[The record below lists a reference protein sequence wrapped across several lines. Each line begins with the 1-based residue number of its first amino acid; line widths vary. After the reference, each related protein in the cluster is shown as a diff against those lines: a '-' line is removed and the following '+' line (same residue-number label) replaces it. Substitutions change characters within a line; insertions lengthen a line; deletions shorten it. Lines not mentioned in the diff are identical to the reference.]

1 LSFIKVFSLSLFS
14 QAFVLLAG
22 FVNSIII
29 TRQLNL
35 DGRGQYAL
43 TMGIITVFSLIFGD
57 GLYRSNTYMIS
68 LNRKNLSRLISNSI
82 IAVGIFGLILLLI
95 PIFIQGPI
103 LEKVLPGVDFRLV
116 VLAVISV
123 VPVIFIRSFTGLF
136 LGLQDYKFFN
146 VLVVL
151 PIVLYSLLNVT
162 LFWHSGFTP
171 HHILMNYLIAMAVF
185 TAASFFLIVRFE
197 PFHFRTDWKL
207 GKKSMETGFKSVA
220 SNISLF
226 LLFRVDIFLINYF
239 LGTDQAGLYSI
250 AVLLSELL
258 QKLANTSGTVIFP
271 KIAEEKKIEK
281 GKRLSLRVV
290 LFVFIVGI
298 LFSGILYLFGERI
311 IVLLYTD
318 RFAPAARPLYW
329 LLPGTVIMAMGKI
342 FLFSLYGRGFPKIT
356 LIVPLSAFFLNVILN
371 LWLIPKLGLTGA
383 AISTSFSYIL
393 FGLSLGIY
401 FMLHREKSDERPHSE
416 IEEFGGMN

>member
-1 LSFIKVFSLSLFS
+1 MRFIKIFSLSLFS

-35 DGRGQYAL
+35 EGRGQYAL

-57 GLYRSNTYMIS
+57 GLYRSNTYLIS

-82 IAVGIFGLILLLI
+82 VVVGIFGLILLATSV
-95 PIFIQGPI
+95 FIKGSI
-103 LEKVLPGVDFRLV
+103 LERILPGVDFTLV
-116 VLAVISV
+116 FIAIISV
-123 VPVIFIRSFTGLF
+123 IPVIFIRSFTGLF
-136 LGLQDYKFFN
+136 LGLQHYKFFN
-146 VLVVL
+146 LLVIS
-151 PIVLYSLLNVT
+151 PIVLYTLLNLT

-171 HHILMNYLIAMAVF
+171 YHILVNYLIAMAILS
-185 TAASFFLIVRFE
+185 AGAFLLMFRVE
-197 PFHFRTDWKL
+197 PFRFRTDRNL
-207 GKKSMETGFKSVA
+207 GKKSIETGLKSVA
-220 SNISLF
+220 STISLF

-239 LGTDQAGLYSI
+239 LGTKQAGLYSI

-271 KIAEEKKIEK
+271 KIAGETKIER
-281 GKRLSLRVV
+281 GRRLSLRVV
-290 LFVFIVGI
+290 LFVFIIGI
-298 LFSGILYLFGERI
+298 AFSGILYFFGERI
-311 IVLLYTD
+311 IVLLYTE
-318 RFAPAARPLYW
+318 RFAPAAQALYW

-342 FLFSLYGRGFPKIT
+342 FLFSLWGRGFPKIT

-371 LWLIPKLGLTGA
+371 LWLIPRLGLAGA
-383 AISTSFSYIL
+383 AISTSFSYIV

-401 FMLHREKSDERPHSE
+401 FLLHREKSNGKTVSE
-416 IEEFGGMN
+416 IEEFGGVN

>member
-1 LSFIKVFSLSLFS
+1 VGFVKIFSLSLFS

-43 TMGIITVFSLIFGD
+43 TMGIITIFSLIFGD
-57 GLYRSNTYMIS
+57 GLYRSNTYMVS
-68 LNRKNLSRLISNSI
+68 LNRKSLSRLISNSI
-82 IAVGIFGLILLLI
+82 VAIGIFGLILLAI
-95 PIFIQGPI
+95 SIFIKGPM
-103 LEKVLPGVDFRLV
+103 LEKVLPGVDFSLV
-116 VLAVISV
+116 LIAIISV
-123 VPVIFIRSFTGLF
+123 VPVIFVRSFTGLF
-136 LGLQDYKFFN
+136 LGLQYYKFFN
-146 VLVVL
+146 ALVVL

-171 HHILMNYLIAMAVF
+171 YHILMNYLIAMVVF
-185 TAASFFLIVRFE
+185 TAASFFSVVRFE
-197 PFHFRTDWKL
+197 PFRFQTDWNL
-207 GKKSMETGFKSVA
+207 GKKSMSAGLKSVA

-226 LLFRVDIFLINYF
+226 LLFRVDIFLINFF

-271 KIAEEKKIEK
+271 KIAGERRIEK
-281 GKRLSLRVV
+281 GRRLSFRVV
-290 LFVFIVGI
+290 LFVLVVGI
-298 LFSGILYLFGERI
+298 GFSGVLYLFGEKI
-311 IVLLYTD
+311 IVLLYTE
-318 RFAPAARPLYW
+318 RFALAARPLYW

-342 FLFSLYGRGFPKIT
+342 FLFSLWGRGFPKIT
-356 LIVPLSAFFLNVILN
+356 LIVPLFAFFLNIVLN
-371 LWLIPKLGLTGA
+371 LLLIPRLGLAGA
-383 AISTSFSYIL
+383 AISTSFSYIV

-401 FMLHREKSDERPHSE
+401 FLFHDERGTGKAISE
-416 IEEFGGMN
+416 IEEFGAVN